1 MSTLP
6 TANLFPS
13 WKQEVNRRVAD
24 HLSRRNTAPES
35 PDANF
40 EMHLLPKGR
49 AAQAAARVAAR
60 FANAPSYNQV
70 LAEEARAA
78 MRAAQ
83 AAHQAAE
90 EAHAAVQ
97 MVLAGLEA
105 AASAKPARD
114 LEAVIERES
123 MPIPDSEDPQSPVA
137 PVDAI
142 AIADGA
148 EGAAKR
154 EIDRHIAEHYEM
166 REPDLSARA
175 NGRSAAFAAGS
186 VPIQQAEPLH
196 ANLIHFPREMVATRR
211 LRPRRIEGPLAEF
224 ESAPQLSIFEVDPAA
239 ISTQPSAP
247 VAEEPAAP
255 TWMRPEWP
263 AIELEMALP
272 RQIADEPAQ
281 HEIPHSEIVDL
292 APVNKR
298 LISIAVDG
306 CLTVAAFAGVV
317 AVAARIGALLHN
329 LRAFE
334 ICAVLILLLVCAGYQ
349 TLCFY
354 LARATLGM
362 MYAGVGLCTVD
373 GYRPTR
379 EQGLRRLLM
388 LPLSVLPLGLGLA
401 WSVFDE
407 DRLTWHDRLS
417 GTYLRE
423 R

>member
-1 MSTLP
+1 MSTLH

-13 WKQEVNRRVAD
+13 WKQEVNQRVAD
-24 HLSRRNTAPES
+24 HLSRRNASAES
-35 PDANF
+35 PAANS

-83 AAHQAAE
+83 AAHHAAE

-114 LEAVIERES
+114 LEAGPALES
-123 MPIPDSEDPQSPVA
+123 MPMSDFENSQLSVA
-137 PVDAI
+137 PHEAMSL
-142 AIADGA
+142 AASA
-148 EGAAKR
+148 ESFATP
-154 EIDRHIAEHYEM
+154 EIERSISEHREM
-166 REPDLSARA
+166 RDPELQARA
-175 NGRSAAFAAGS
+175 DVHSAALAAGS
-186 VPIQQAEPLH
+186 IPIAHAEPLH
-196 ANLIHFPREMVATRR
+196 ANLIQFPREMVATRR

-239 ISTQPSAP
+239 VSTQPLAP
-247 VAEEPAAP
+247 VADESAAP
-255 TWMRPEWP
+255 TWMSPEWP
-263 AIELEMALP
+263 AIELE
-272 RQIADEPAQ
+272 RSSQQEIAEEPLQ
-281 HEIPHSEIVDL
+281 HETSQSTVVDL

-298 LISIAVDG
+298 LISIAVDA
-306 CLTVAAFAGVV
+306 CLTVAVFAGVV
-317 AVAARIGALLHN
+317 ALAARIGALLHN

-334 ICAVLILLLVCAGYQ
+334 ICAALILLLVCAGYQ

-354 LARATLGM
+354 HARATLGM
-362 MYAGVGLCTVD
+362 MYAGVALCTVD
-373 GYRPTR
+373 GYKPAR
-379 EQGLRRLLM
+379 EQRLRRLLM

>member
-1 MSTLP
+1 VSTLH

-24 HLSRRNTAPES
+24 HLSRRNASAES
-35 PDANF
+35 PDAEF
-40 EMHLLPKGR
+40 ETHLLPKGR

-60 FANAPSYNQV
+60 FANAPSYNQM

-83 AAHQAAE
+83 AAHKAAE
-90 EAHAAVQ
+90 HAHAAVQ
-97 MVLAGLEA
+97 MVLAGIEA
-105 AASAKPARD
+105 AASTQPARD
-114 LEAVIERES
+114 FEAVPARES
-123 MPIPDSEDPQSPVA
+123 MTTPDFENPQPPVA
-137 PVDAI
+137 FHEARSAADCSESDATS
-142 AIADGA
+142 
-148 EGAAKR
+148 
-154 EIDRHIAEHYEM
+154 EIDRHISEHYEA
-166 REPDLSARA
+166 REQEISARA
-175 NGRSAAFAAGS
+175 AALAAGS
-186 VPIQQAEPLH
+186 IPIQHAEPLH
-196 ANLIHFPREMVATRR
+196 ANLIQFPREMVATRR
-211 LRPRRIEGPLAEF
+211 LRPRRIEGPLAAF
-224 ESAPQLSIFEVDPAA
+224 ESVPQLSIFEVDPAA

-247 VAEEPAAP
+247 VAEETAAP

-263 AIELEMALP
+263 AIELERTP
-272 RQIADEPAQ
+272 EQEIADEPVL
-281 HEIPHSEIVDL
+281 HETPLSTVVDL

-306 CLTVAAFAGVV
+306 CLTIAAFAGVL
-317 AVAARIGALLHN
+317 ALAARIGALLHN

-334 ICAVLILLLVCAGYQ
+334 ICAAILLLLVCAGYQ

-354 LARATLGM
+354 HARATLGM
-362 MYAGVGLCTVD
+362 MYAGVALCTVD

-379 EQGLRRLLM
+379 EQRLRRLLM